1 MSKSMIRPSIPRI
14 VASILAI
21 HAELLAVASEAKQK
35 YFRTGKR
42 HGMPTKRSRFYWKRI
57 MRDRKREKARR
68 RHKQQMRRE
77 GKM

>member
-1 MSKSMIRPSIPRI
+1 MIRPSIPRI
-14 VASILAI
+14 VASILAM
-21 HAELLAVASEAKQK
+21 HTELMSVAPESKRQ

-57 MRDRKREKARR
+57 MRDRKREKAKR